1 MREELSGYLG
11 ESLGLRGVSVDG
23 SWIVGVEKSPVVQ
36 AAFLG
41 CAVLLG
47 ISIAVIISQHPGWT
61 GE

>member
-1 MREELSGYLG
+1 M
-11 ESLGLRGVSVDG
+11 SVDG
-23 SWIVGVEKSPVVQ
+23 SWIVGVEKSPVAQ